1 LGLIKIPVPN
11 IHSLKR
17 ALKFLFVFLAA
28 AVFVFAMVIGL
39 NYSGFKTL
47 FQNEEG
53 MAEGSEFIEN
63 TYSLKGLTEFIGEH
77 PEWASIT
84 SYNVNDPDSG
94 IYYQSDVPRTLG
106 ATANIFLLI
115 EYERQVNEGML
126 DPTEEITLQEI
137 NKFAL
142 PEISE
147 NNHNQLVEEFENRTA
162 PLDDVIKAMLE
173 NSDLVS
179 ADYIWFKLGERNIRA
194 LMDTLNVNDT
204 LLPLPFSG
212 MYTRINPSLNDT
224 SDLKS
229 MSFDQFAEESI
240 QIGNQLNSD
249 TGFNETVKEQ
259 FDEDRLSLTFMEE
272 RDALAYFPQATT
284 RELTSLMLRL
294 WNDDILS
301 KEISM
306 KVKEKLRWPMG
317 SEPIARSFD
326 DYGAIYDNRMG
337 LLVGIDFG
345 TSTYDGHT
353 SVQAV
358 FFDRLPVGFW
368 VHMSANYM
376 QEDYQQRL
384 IWDPA
389 LYETTIKA
397 IRSDNE

>member
-1 LGLIKIPVPN
+1 
-11 IHSLKR
+11 
-17 ALKFLFVFLAA
+17 
-28 AVFVFAMVIGL
+28 MVIGL

-47 FQNEEG
+47 FQNETG
-53 MAEGSEFIEN
+53 MAEGSEFIES
-63 TYSLKGLTEFIGEH
+63 TYSLKGLAEFAGEH
-77 PEWASIT
+77 PEWVSIT

-94 IYYQSDVPRTLG
+94 IFYQSDVPRTLG
-106 ATANIFLLI
+106 ATTNLFLLI
-115 EYERQVNEGML
+115 EYERQVVEGML

-137 NKFAL
+137 KKFAL
-142 PEISE
+142 PDISE
-147 NNHNQLVEEFENRTA
+147 NNHKQLIKEFEEGSA
-162 PLDDVIKAMLE
+162 PLDEVIMAMLE

-179 ADYIWFKLGERNIRA
+179 ADYIWFKLGEDNIRN
-194 LMDTLNVNDT
+194 LMDSLNVNEY

-224 SDLKS
+224 SELKT
-229 MSFDQFAEESI
+229 MPFDQFAEETI
-240 QIGNQLNSD
+240 RIAEQLNSD
-249 TGFNETVKEQ
+249 PDFNQTVKDQ
-259 FDEDRLSLTFMEE
+259 FDDDRLSLSFMEE

-284 RELTSLMLRL
+284 RELTDLMFRL

-301 KEISM
+301 EEISQR
-306 KVKEKLRWPMG
+306 VKNKLRWPMG

-389 LYETTIKA
+389 LYETTLNAIKP
-397 IRSDNE
+397 NHE

>member
-1 LGLIKIPVPN
+1 M
-11 IHSLKR
+11 KR

-28 AVFVFAMVIGL
+28 AAFVFAMVIGL

-53 MAEGSEFIEN
+53 MAEGSEYIES
-63 TYSLKGLTEFIGEH
+63 TYSLKGLAEFVGEH
-77 PEWASIT
+77 PEWVSIT
-84 SYNVNDPDSG
+84 SYNVNNPDSG
-94 IYYQSDVPRTLG
+94 IFYQTDIPRTLG
-106 ATANIFLLI
+106 ATANLFLLI
-115 EYERQVNEGML
+115 EYERQVVEGLL
-126 DPTEEITLQEI
+126 DPAEEITLKEI
-137 NKFAL
+137 KKFAL

-147 NNHNQLVEEFENRTA
+147 NNHNQLIEEFEEGTA
-162 PLDDVIKAMLE
+162 PLDDVVKAMLE

-179 ADYIWFKLGERNIRA
+179 ADYIWFKLGEDNIRA
-194 LMDTLNVNDT
+194 LMDSLNVNDS
-204 LLPLPFSG
+204 LLPLPYSG

-224 SDLKS
+224 SELKT
-229 MSFDQFAEESI
+229 MSFDRFAEEV
-240 QIGNQLNSD
+240 IGIAEQLNSD
-249 TGFNETVKEQ
+249 PNFNQTVKDQ
-259 FDEDRLSLTFMEE
+259 FDDDRLSLSFMQE

-284 RELTSLMLRL
+284 RELTDLMLRL
-294 WNDDILS
+294 WNEEVLT
-301 KEISM
+301 ENISQR
-306 KVKEKLRWPMG
+306 VKDKLRWPMG
-317 SEPIARSFD
+317 SEPIARSFE

-389 LYETTIKA
+389 LYETTQKA
-397 IRSDNE
+397 IAPDHE

>member
-1 LGLIKIPVPN
+1 M
-11 IHSLKR
+11 KR

-28 AVFVFAMVIGL
+28 AAFVFAMVIGL

-53 MAEGSEFIEN
+53 MAEGSEFIES
-63 TYSLKGLTEFIGEH
+63 TYSLKGLAQFIGEH
-77 PEWASIT
+77 PEWVSIT
-84 SYNVNDPDSG
+84 SYNVNNPDSG
-94 IYYQSDVPRTLG
+94 IFYQSDVPRTLG

-115 EYERQVNEGML
+115 EYERQVTEGIL
-126 DPTEEITLQEI
+126 DPNEEVTLQEI

-147 NNHNQLVEEFENRTA
+147 NNHGQLIEEFDNKTA
-162 PLDDVIKAMLE
+162 PLDDVVKAMLE

-179 ADYIWFKLGERNIRA
+179 ADYIWFKLGEENIRS
-194 LMDTLNVNDT
+194 LMDSLNVAES
-204 LLPLPFSG
+204 LIPLPFSG
-212 MYTRINPSLNDT
+212 MYSRINPSLNDT
-224 SDLKS
+224 SDLRS
-229 MSFDQFAEESI
+229 ISFEQFSGEVI
-240 QIGNQLNSD
+240 QIAEQLNND
-249 TGFNETVKEQ
+249 PNFNRSVKNQ
-259 FDEDRLSLTFMEE
+259 FDENRLSLSFMEE

-284 RELTSLMLRL
+284 GELTALMLRL
-294 WNDDILS
+294 WNNQILS
-301 KEISM
+301 EEISER
-306 KVKEKLRWPMG
+306 VKNKLRWPMG
-317 SEPIARSFD
+317 SEPIARNFE

-345 TSTYDGHT
+345 TSIYDEHT

-358 FFDRLPVGFW
+358 FFDQLPVGFW

-389 LYETTIKA
+389 LYETTLKA
-397 IRSDNE
+397 ITPDNE

>member
-1 LGLIKIPVPN
+1 M
-11 IHSLKR
+11 KR

-28 AVFVFAMVIGL
+28 AAFVFAMVIGL

-53 MAEGSEFIEN
+53 MAEGSEYIEN
-63 TYSLKGLTEFIGEH
+63 TYSLKGLAEFVGEH
-77 PEWASIT
+77 PEWVSIT
-84 SYNVNDPDSG
+84 SYNVNNPDSG
-94 IYYQSDVPRTLG
+94 IFYQTDIPRTLG
-106 ATANIFLLI
+106 ATANLFLLI
-115 EYERQVNEGML
+115 EYERQVVEGLL
-126 DPTEEITLQEI
+126 DPAEEITLKEI
-137 NKFAL
+137 KKFAL

-147 NNHNQLVEEFENRTA
+147 NNHNQLIEEFEEGTA
-162 PLDDVIKAMLE
+162 PLDDVVKAMLE

-179 ADYIWFKLGERNIRA
+179 ADYIWFKLGEDNIRA
-194 LMDTLNVNDT
+194 LMDSLNVNDS
-204 LLPLPFSG
+204 LLPLPYSG

-224 SDLKS
+224 SELKT
-229 MSFDQFAEESI
+229 MSFDRFAEEV
-240 QIGNQLNSD
+240 IGIAEQLNSD
-249 TGFNETVKEQ
+249 PNFNQTVKDQ
-259 FDEDRLSLTFMEE
+259 FDDDRLSLSFMQE

-284 RELTSLMLRL
+284 RELTDLMLRL
-294 WNDDILS
+294 WNEEVLTE
-301 KEISM
+301 EISQR
-306 KVKEKLRWPMG
+306 VKDKLRWPMG
-317 SEPIARSFD
+317 SEPIARSFE

-389 LYETTIKA
+389 LYETTQKA
-397 IRSDNE
+397 IAPDHE